1 MDQLQCV
8 CETRETIMGSL
19 GASEVA
25 DPFTDGVEI
34 IPTLQTISSFEGEN
48 RNAGII

>member
-1 MDQLQCV
+1 MIG
-8 CETRETIMGSL
+8 RL
-19 GASEVA
+19 GADEA
-25 DPFTDGVEI
+25 TDPFTDGVEI